1 MIPSP
6 STEEGG
12 RADRLL
18 RSIKRTQ
25 WLIAA
30 AYAYDTAILFG
41 YHAAGYVEFHVPVV
55 IGGLLGLL
63 VAIVNCAHRTG
74 WSAKR
79 KDPTLFLP
87 QQLCAIAIALIAAI
101 LAPSI
106 GFQPLATLIAISAF
120 SFMAPNQLT
129 LIWSWIATAFATSAV
144 IVVAGPELA
153 IPTGT
158 IAGRVLTCAVMLGV
172 LARCIW
178 VAVFIHRLQ
187 RRVREKNKALQV
199 AFQRIE
205 VMANRDELTG
215 LPNRRAI
222 LSTLA
227 EQIAL
232 ARRAD
237 LPLSIALI
245 DIDHFK
251 LINDHYG
258 HLAGDRALQIFSEL
272 ASTVIRVSD
281 RLGRYGGEEFLLV
294 MPATRLEETEVPLER
309 IRQRIAKWD
318 WSAIDAGLRLTLT
331 IGVSEYAE
339 GDSSGELVRR
349 ADVALYLGKEAGR
362 DRIVLDR
369 CQLPKLQATSANLR
383 MASAEGFAT

>member
-1 MIPSP
+1 
-6 STEEGG
+6 
-12 RADRLL
+12 
-18 RSIKRTQ
+18 
-25 WLIAA
+25 
-30 AYAYDTAILFG
+30 
-41 YHAAGYVEFHVPVV
+41 
-55 IGGLLGLL
+55 
-63 VAIVNCAHRTG
+63 
-74 WSAKR
+74 
-79 KDPTLFLP
+79 
-87 QQLCAIAIALIAAI
+87 
-101 LAPSI
+101 
-106 GFQPLATLIAISAF
+106 
-120 SFMAPNQLT
+120 MAPNQQT

-144 IVVAGPELA
+144 IVVVGPELA

-178 VAVFIHRLQ
+178 VAVFIHKLQ
-187 RRVREKNKALQV
+187 RRVREKNKALQ
-199 AFQRIE
+199 AALQRIE

-222 LSTLA
+222 LNALV

-232 ARRAD
+232 ATRAG

-251 LINDHYG
+251 LVNDHYG

-272 ASTVIRVSD
+272 ASTTIRVSD

-294 MPATRLEETEVPLER
+294 MPATQLEETEVPLER

-318 WSAIDAGLRLTLT
+318 WSAIDERLRLTLT
-331 IGVSEYAE
+331 IGVTEYAK

-349 ADVALYLGKEAGR
+349 ADVALYLGKETGR
-362 DRIVLDR
+362 NRIVLDR
-369 CQLPKLQATSANLR
+369 CQLPKVQATSANLR
-383 MASAEGFAT
+383 MASAEGLAK